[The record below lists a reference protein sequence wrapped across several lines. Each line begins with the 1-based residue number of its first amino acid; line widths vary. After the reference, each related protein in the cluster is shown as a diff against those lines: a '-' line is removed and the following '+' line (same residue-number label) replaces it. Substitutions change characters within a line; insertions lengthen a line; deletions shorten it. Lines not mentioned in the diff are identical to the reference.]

1 MILGGF
7 LYTFDYVFSRHI
19 YIKTR
24 YIYIKKEAV
33 LHFISIGT
41 TKFF

>member
-7 LYTFDYVFSRHI
+7 LYTFDYVFSR
-19 YIKTR
+19 
-24 YIYIKKEAV
+24 YIYIEKRYIHKKEAV